1 MRLAPVLQVLTQD
14 RDIFGSRLCDETSA
28 TRLSK
33 VDEGLPHV

>member
-1 MRLAPVLQVLTQD
+1 MRLAPVLQVLTQG
-14 RDIFGSRLCDETSA
+14 RDIFGLCDETSA